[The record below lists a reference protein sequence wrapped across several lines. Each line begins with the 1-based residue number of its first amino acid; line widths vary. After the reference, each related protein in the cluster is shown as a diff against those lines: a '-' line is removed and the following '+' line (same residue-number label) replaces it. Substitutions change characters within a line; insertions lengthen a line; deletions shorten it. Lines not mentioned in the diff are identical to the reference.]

1 MWKGATNTWE
11 MKIKCCGCFSKAI
24 WWWKRCWKSESGES
38 NWRSRR
44 RHRRRS
50 TKRKDNWVELI
61 SFQLVS
67 SLTESSWA
75 AVNRRS
81 LQRHTQKKMTSI
93 TTITAT
99 IPRTHPSALPPLPT
113 GLPLGES
120 HPSLSSPSRT
130 LRQLLITS
138 ALTPSSPRAARRPP
152 ISSTRVASRTVGGS
166 PWRNLRRWRGRTRS
180 SSL

>member
-1 MWKGATNTWE
+1 MPVEKGDENAVGKVKVEKATE
-11 MKIKCCGCFSKAI
+11 
-24 WWWKRCWKSESGES
+24 EE
-38 NWRSRR
+38 
-44 RHRRRS
+44 
-50 TKRKDNWVELI
+50 VEDDTEEEAQKGRI
-61 SFQLVS
+61 TGSSSFQLVS

-93 TTITAT
+93 TTTTAT
-99 IPRTHPSALPPLPT
+99 IPRTHPSALPPLPAVPT

-120 HPSLSSPSRT
+120 HPSPSSPSRT

-166 PWRNLRRWRGRTRS
+166 P
-180 SSL
+180 